1 MPTYKTPDVYVE
13 EISIFPPS
21 VAEVETAVPAF
32 IGYTERDTYK
42 GKSYRNKPRR
52 VTSLAEYKEIF
63 GGGPSL
69 KIKEVKLKDD
79 NTVEDVEF
87 EDQYYMY
94 DSLEL
99 FYANGGGKCYIVS
112 VGIFPATISITDLEK
127 GLKQLELEDEPTLIL
142 FPDAPL
148 MDKGKGTGTD
158 LYALQQAAL
167 KQAAELM
174 DRFVIMDLLL
184 NPSDDDKTKF
194 QEFRDNVGIN
204 NLKYGAAYMPYLK
217 TALPKTVRYNDLLDS
232 SGNSVLKK
240 PAVVDLTA
248 LTESTEVRARIQSYK
263 NLLSFKRAIATL
275 TTPDSKQLNDVNAAY
290 KAISKE
296 FYDAESAQKKA
307 KFNDLL
313 TYIYGLLKAVN
324 NAEALTNSYVTQL
337 KGNSDTLAIGTAI
350 ENGSFEK
357 YITVT
362 TTDAAEMQAALLNLN
377 KYIIS
382 ARTANPV
389 LTTVQQFL
397 VNPGNIKATKS
408 DDTDVGSSTNPYVF
422 SASWGDAFKK
432 VDALNAASVTAV
444 YGASGNTVTANLET
458 AEPKFQEEFKLIRN
472 FINDLL
478 TAAGSMALTLE
489 DSITMEV
496 PAYKDIRETIAQEVA
511 TIPPSGTIAGV
522 YSYVDRTRGVWKAPA
537 NVSLNSVIDV
547 TEKIDNKAQEEL
559 NVDVVAG
566 KSINA
571 IRPFAGK
578 GVLVWGARTLAG
590 NDNEW
595 RYISVRRFFNMV
607 EESCKKSTYWAV
619 FEPNDANLWIKVKAM
634 IENYLIE
641 KWRDGALAGAKPEHA
656 FFVNVGLGKTMTAQ
670 DILEGR
676 LIIEIGMAVVRPAEF
691 IILRFMHKMQES

>member
-13 EISIFPPS
+13 EISVFPPS

-32 IGYTERDTYK
+32 IGYTARDTYK
-42 GKSYRNKPRR
+42 GKSYRDKPTRI
-52 VTSLAEYKEIF
+52 TSLAEYKEIF

-69 KIKEVKLKDD
+69 KITEVKLKDD
-79 NTVEDVEF
+79 NSVDEVTFD
-87 EDQYYMY
+87 DQYYMY

-112 VGIFPATISITDLEK
+112 VGNFGATISMADLKK
-127 GLKQLELEDEPTLIL
+127 GLDELALEDEPTLIL

-148 MDKGKGTGTD
+148 LIPKTD
-158 LYALQQAAL
+158 LYALQQDAL

-174 DRFVIMDLLL
+174 DRFVIMDLHVD
-184 NPSDDDKTKF
+184 NTTDKTKY
-194 QEFRDNVGIN
+194 QDFRDNVGIN

-232 SGNSVLKK
+232 SGNSILKK

-248 LTESTEVRARIQSYK
+248 LTESTEVKARVQSYK
-263 NLLSFKRAIATL
+263 NLLSLKRAISTL
-275 TTPDSKQLNDVNAAY
+275 TTVDSKQLNDVDAAY
-290 KAISKE
+290 KAISKK
-296 FYDAESAQKKA
+296 FHDDKTQA
-307 KFNDLL
+307 KFNNIL
-313 TYIYGLLKAVN
+313 TYIYDLLKAVN
-324 NAEALTNSYVTQL
+324 DAEALTNNYVTKL
-337 KGNSDTLAIGTAI
+337 KNNSETKAKGEAI

-357 YITVT
+357 YITTT

-377 KYIIS
+377 KYIVS
-382 ARTANPV
+382 ARTSNPA

-397 VNPGNIKATKS
+397 VTPGNIQATES
-408 DDTDVGSSTNPYVF
+408 DGTTHVGSTTSPYIF
-422 SASWGDAFKK
+422 SDSWGDAFTK
-432 VDALNAASVTAV
+432 VDALTDADDIKAI
-444 YGASGNTVTANLET
+444 YGETTTVAGNLEF
-458 AEPKFQEEFKLIRN
+458 AEPKFQEQFQLIRN

-478 TAAGSMALTLE
+478 AAAGSMGATLE
-489 DSITMEV
+489 DSIAMQV

-537 NVSLNSVIDV
+537 NVSLNSVNGV

-634 IENYLIE
+634 LENYLIE

-676 LIIEIGMAVVRPAEF
+676 LIIEIGMAAVRPAEF

>member
-13 EISIFPPS
+13 EISVFPPS

-42 GKSYRNKPRR
+42 GKSYRNEPTR

-63 GGGPSL
+63 SGGPSL
-69 KIKEVKLKDD
+69 KITEVKLKDD
-79 NTVEDVEF
+79 NSVDEVKF
-87 EDQYYMY
+87 KDQYYMY

-99 FYANGGGKCYIVS
+99 FYANGGGKCYIIS
-112 VGIFPATISITDLEK
+112 VGNFGATISRVDLKE
-127 GLKQLELEDEPTLIL
+127 GLKKLALEDEPTLIL

-148 MDKGKGTGTD
+148 LIPKTD
-158 LYALQQAAL
+158 LYALQQDAL
-167 KQAAELM
+167 SQAAELM
-174 DRFVIMDLLL
+174 DRFVIMDLHMDS
-184 NPSDDDKTKF
+184 NDENDFED
-194 QEFRDNVGIN
+194 FRNNIGVN

-217 TALPKTVRYNDLLDS
+217 TALPKKIYLSDLLDS
-232 SGNSVLKK
+232 SGESVIKK
-240 PAVVDLTA
+240 QAKVDPADLTA
-248 LTESTEVRARIQSYK
+248 SDEVKARLESYK
-263 NLLSFKRAIATL
+263 NLISFERDVSDL
-275 TTPDSKQLNDVNAAY
+275 TEIGGVQHTDIDEAY
-290 KAISKE
+290 KALSSD
-296 FYDAESAQKKA
+296 FYSNSNQAN
-307 KFNDLL
+307 FNKLL
-313 TYIYGLLKAVN
+313 EYVYGLLKA
-324 NAEALTNSYVTQL
+324 ADKASELTNKY
-337 KGNSDTLAIGTAI
+337 IGKLSGAKKTAI
-350 ENGSFEK
+350 ENASIEK
-357 YITVT
+357 YIKDKT
-362 TTDAAEMQAALLNLN
+362 TASTDMLTAVAKLNSYIVSAPSLPLVSAFLN
-377 KYIIS
+377 
-382 ARTANPV
+382 T
-389 LTTVQQFL
+389 
-397 VNPGNIKATKS
+397 PGNITATK
-408 DDTDVGSSTNPYVF
+408 DDGTVVGSADASAHTF
-422 SASWGDAFKK
+422 SAEWGTTFTNITDMADA
-432 VDALNAASVTAV
+432 TTV
-444 YGASGNTVTANLET
+444 YGAAGGTEAVTLQTV
-458 AEPKFQEEFKLIRN
+458 EPHYRKEFEIIRTY
-472 FINDLL
+472 INDLN
-478 TAAGSMALTLE
+478 TAADSLSLTFE
-489 DSITMEV
+489 DLITMQI
-496 PAYKDIRETIAQEVA
+496 PSYKNIKDFISKEEA

-537 NVSLNSVIDV
+537 NVSLNSVNGV

-571 IRPFAGK
+571 IRSFAGK

-634 IENYLIE
+634 LENYLIE

-676 LIIEIGMAVVRPAEF
+676 LIIEIGMAAVRPAEF